1 MGREM
6 LVEVIERVSLSLMS
20 HYVDRRESVIPCKN
34 ILPSWPWTPDGGREE
49 KIRIEKRPRITI
61 TKKKKEVKVVITRE
75 NALNF
80 LSCFCKRGEKKR

>member
-34 ILPSWPWTPDGGREE
+34 ILPSWTWTPDGGREE
-49 KIRIEKRPRITI
+49 KIRIEKRFRIT
-61 TKKKKEVKVVITRE
+61 
-75 NALNF
+75 NY
-80 LSCFCKRGEKKR
+80 KKRRKK